1 MIVISENNAKKI
13 IDLIDN
19 RIFSL
24 KYANVSIQYQ
34 KFEIDNLNK
43 LKKELSCQFNDQ
55 VINEKFKE
63 SEIYE

>member
-24 KYANVSIQYQ
+24 QYANYSSLF
-34 KFEIDNLNK
+34 KKHEIKNLE
-43 LKKELSCQFNDQ
+43 EL
-55 VINEKFKE
+55 KE
-63 SEIYE
+63 SLIKYLPNVKGERK